1 MKHFNFVKITSFLLV
16 AANIVLAQ
24 MPKITVPPAQ
34 TPAPAQ
40 TQMPVPVPQPVAED
54 NTFYYILLLILFAGL
69 SGAIVWAVKSK
80 KAKTAS
86 SNKSKKAEISS
97 SNWEDNS
104 VDADKEMEWLRK
116 NKKIINK
123 RGKNLSDKRMPKG
136 LPQASNVL
144 KRQAAANTN
153 EEAVILTDKDLQE
166 KLEKLQY
173 SQLPIAR
180 IEKIELA
187 RPFSPLPLSNDE
199 ALMSAIEQVQDEYEE
214 DEEIRELALR
224 ILAVFK
230 TRNSVESLSQIALY
244 DLSSNLRSKAVGT
257 LTEFDH
263 ESCFEPILLACADPT
278 REVRAAAARGL
289 FRLNFDRAD
298 AWTRIAE
305 SGDEFKMRQ
314 AARAAIEADLVKRSF
329 DRLAH
334 TDLKSAYEA
343 VTLVALLLRAGD
355 TREVFDALKSHP
367 ILNVRKAI
375 LQIIK
380 LTKEPNA
387 LEGLYS
393 LLEKSSLPVEFHQEV
408 DETIKE
414 IGFVMA

>member
-1 MKHFNFVKITSFLLV
+1 MKNFSFIKITSLLLFAV
-16 AANIVLAQ
+16 SNILAQ

-34 TPAPAQ
+34 AKTPI
-40 TQMPVPVPQPVAED
+40 TQQISIPTPTPED
-54 NTFYYILLLILFAGL
+54 NTWWYIMLFLLFAGL
-69 SGAIVWAVKSK
+69 AGAIFWVIKSK
-80 KAKTAS
+80 KQAKAG
-86 SNKSKKAEISS
+86 NKTESKGEEDDD
-97 SNWEDNS
+97 WEEHS
-104 VDADKEMEWLRK
+104 VDADMELEWFRK
-116 NKKIINK
+116 HKKVTNPTIK
-123 RGKNLSDKRMPKG
+123 TSKKPKFPDR
-136 LPQASNVL
+136 LPQASKVL
-144 KRQAAANTN
+144 KRNVAVKPV
-153 EEAVILTDKDLQE
+153 EAIGIVTDKDLQE

-187 RPFSPLPLSNDE
+187 KPFSPLPLSNDE

-214 DEEIRELALR
+214 DEEVRDLALR
-224 ILAVFK
+224 ILAAFK
-230 TRNSVESLSQIALY
+230 TRNSVESLAQIALY
-244 DLSSNLRSKAVGT
+244 DLSSNLRSKAVTT

-263 ESCFEPILLACADPT
+263 ESVFEPLLLACADPT

-289 FRLNFDRAD
+289 FRLSFDRAD
-298 AWTRIAE
+298 AWTRISE
-305 SGDEFKMRQ
+305 TGDEFKMRQ
-314 AARAAIEADLVKRSF
+314 SARAAIEADLVKRSF

-343 VTLVALLLRAGD
+343 VTLVALLLRAGE
-355 TREVFDALKSHP
+355 TREVFDALKTHP

-375 LQIIK
+375 LQIIRF
-380 LTKEPNA
+380 TKEPNA

-393 LLEKSSLPVEFHQEV
+393 ILEKNSLPEDLQKEV

>member
-1 MKHFNFVKITSFLLV
+1 MKNFDFVKMTSLFLMF
-16 AANIVLAQ
+16 AANVVAQ
-24 MPKITVPPAQ
+24 MPQVPALQPEAE
-34 TPAPAQ
+34 
-40 TQMPVPVPQPVAED
+40 VPED
-54 NTFYYILLLILFAGL
+54 FTWWYIMLFVLVAGL
-69 SGAIVWAVKSK
+69 VGAIIWMVKSK
-80 KAKTAS
+80 KAKS
-86 SNKSKKAEISS
+86 DSVDKSKKVEKKPDDLDGHSF
-97 SNWEDNS
+97 
-104 VDADKEMEWLRK
+104 DADKEMEWLRK

-123 RGKNLSDKRMPKG
+123 RGNKIDSEKRMPKN
-136 LPQASNVL
+136 LPQASNIL
-144 KRQAAANTN
+144 KRNGAETSA
-153 EEAVILTDKDLQE
+153 EELSISSDEELQE

-173 SQLPIAR
+173 SQLPVAR

-187 RPFSPLPLSNDE
+187 RPFSPLPLSNDQ

-214 DEEIRELALR
+214 DEEVRDLALR

-244 DLSSNLRSKAVGT
+244 DLSSNLRSKAVTT

-263 ESCFEPILLACADPT
+263 ESVFEPILLACADPT

-289 FRLNFDRAD
+289 FRLSFDRAD

-305 SGDEFKMRQ
+305 TGDEFKMRQ
-314 AARAAIEADLVKRSF
+314 SARAAIEADLVKRSF

-343 VTLVALLLRAGD
+343 VTLVALLLRAGE
-355 TREVFDALKSHP
+355 TREVFDVLKNHP
-367 ILNVRKAI
+367 VLNVRKAI

-380 LTKEPNA
+380 ITKEPNS

-393 LLEKSSLPVEFHQEV
+393 LLEKNSLPADLQKEV
-408 DETIKE
+408 DETIQE
-414 IGFVMA
+414 IGLVMA

>member
-1 MKHFNFVKITSFLLV
+1 MKELNLLKVTSLLLIPVNFVM
-16 AANIVLAQ
+16 AQ
-24 MPKITVPPAQ
+24 MPKITVPPQQ
-34 TPAPAQ
+34 TPAAQ
-40 TQMPVPVPQPVAED
+40 TKNPATMQPPVED
-54 NTFYYILLLILFAGL
+54 NTWWYILIFVLVAGL
-69 SGAIVWAVKSK
+69 VGAIVWMKKSK
-80 KAKTAS
+80 QANNADK
-86 SNKSKKAEISS
+86 NKKEILQDENDWDEHSH
-97 SNWEDNS
+97 S
-104 VDADKEMEWLRK
+104 VDADKEMEWFRK
-116 NKKIINK
+116 HKKAVKPAKNPNVK
-123 RGKNLSDKRMPKG
+123 GKMPRN

-144 KRQAAANTN
+144 KRKAEINKEPDFPLMT
-153 EEAVILTDKDLQE
+153 EKDLQD

-180 IEKIELA
+180 IEKIELT
-187 RPFSPLPLSNDE
+187 RPFEPLPLSNDQ

-214 DEEIRELALR
+214 DESVRDLALR
-224 ILAVFK
+224 ILAAFK

-244 DLSSNLRSKAVGT
+244 DLSSNLRSKAVTT

-289 FRLNFDRAD
+289 FRLSFDRVD
-298 AWTRIAE
+298 AWTRISE

-314 AARAAIEADLVKRSF
+314 SARAAIEADLVKRSF

-334 TDLKSAYEA
+334 TDKTAAYEA
-343 VTLVALLLRAGD
+343 AALVALLLRAGE
-355 TREVFDALKSHP
+355 TREVFEALKTHEV
-367 ILNVRKAI
+367 LNVRKAI

-380 LTKEPNA
+380 ITKEPNA

-393 LLEKSSLPVEFHQEV
+393 LLEKNSLPEEVHKEV

-414 IGFVMA
+414 IGLVLA

>member
-1 MKHFNFVKITSFLLV
+1 MRELNLLKVSSLLLISVNFVM
-16 AANIVLAQ
+16 AQ
-24 MPKITVPPAQ
+24 MPKITVPPQQ
-34 TPAPAQ
+34 TTPTAQ
-40 TQMPVPVPQPVAED
+40 TQNNPAVLQMPVED
-54 NTFYYILLLILFAGL
+54 NTWWYILLFVLTAGL
-69 SGAIVWAVKSK
+69 IATIVWMKKSK
-80 KAKTAS
+80 QD
-86 SNKSKKAEISS
+86 KSKENNKKAERQEINDWGEHSF
-97 SNWEDNS
+97 
-104 VDADKEMEWLRK
+104 DADQEMEWFRK
-116 NKKIINK
+116 HKQAVKPSKKTNAK
-123 RGKNLSDKRMPKG
+123 GMPKK

-144 KRQAAANTN
+144 RRKAEIKKEPDMPLMT
-153 EEAVILTDKDLQE
+153 EKDLQE

-187 RPFSPLPLSNDE
+187 RPFEQLPISNDQ

-214 DEEIRELALR
+214 DESVRDLALR
-224 ILAVFK
+224 ILAAFK

-244 DLSSNLRSKAVGT
+244 DLSSNLRSKAVTT
-257 LTEFDH
+257 LAEFNH

-289 FRLNFDRAD
+289 FRLSFDRAD

-314 AARAAIEADLVKRSF
+314 AARAAIEADLVRRSF

-334 TDLKSAYEA
+334 SDKNATYEA
-343 VTLVALLLRAGD
+343 VALVALLLRAGE
-355 TREVFDALKSHP
+355 TREVFDALKTHQV
-367 ILNVRKAI
+367 LNVRKAI

-380 LTKEPNA
+380 ITKEPNA

-393 LLEKSSLPVEFHQEV
+393 LLEKNSLPEEIHREV

-414 IGFVMA
+414 IGLVLA